1 MQQYDAV
8 EMQVQ
13 TTIEEFAT
21 ISERLSR
28 LAENAGALYSTA
40 KDLQMGNLELQ
51 EQTNEIEKVNMGYQQ
66 AATLANVS
74 LKTDTFRTN

>member
-28 LAENAGALYSTA
+28 LAENVNALYSTA
-40 KDLQMGNLELQ
+40 KDLQMGNLELH
-51 EQTNEIEKVNMGYQQ
+51 EKAERVDRSNNEY
-66 AATLANVS
+66 
-74 LKTDTFRTN
+74 